1 MDTQTNSHL
10 TLKEYATVH
19 GVSETTV
26 RRRIRAG
33 LLEAELRH
41 GRYFIVDGEHETS
54 QSEHEDSQPE
64 QANGL
69 SPAVVN
75 QMQSEITHLRDQLA
89 SRDKQIDQLSHL
101 LAMTTQQNGT
111 LTKRLPQQRESWLS
125 RLKARFSGEVEE

>member
-1 MDTQTNSHL
+1 MRGGQAHSHL

-41 GRYFIVDGEHETS
+41 GRYFIGD
-54 QSEHEDSQPE
+54 SEHEDSQPE

-101 LAMTTQQNGT
+101 LAVTTQQNGA
-111 LTKRLPQQRESWLS
+111 LTNRLSQPRESWLS
-125 RLKARFSGEVEE
+125 RLKTRLSGEVEE